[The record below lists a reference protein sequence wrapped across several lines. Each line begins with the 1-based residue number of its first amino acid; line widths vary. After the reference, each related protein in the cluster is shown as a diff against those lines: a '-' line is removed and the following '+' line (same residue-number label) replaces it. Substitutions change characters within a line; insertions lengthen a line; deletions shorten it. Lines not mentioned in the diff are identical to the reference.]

1 MTIVVNRQDFFDLLA
16 TRLSPDD
23 LEQIGAAY
31 EFSKYGHRN
40 QFRDDGGRY
49 FDHPRSVALIIFEEL
64 KLADWQMIVAALLH
78 DIREDSYILTEQRIA
93 LNFGT
98 TVAGWIKLLTK
109 ESGVDYHARLQ
120 SCRIW
125 QVWVLKL
132 SDRLHNLRT
141 LDGCTPEKCRR
152 QITETRE
159 VYIPLAEQ
167 LLLLLPPD
175 QKHVG
180 QHLKREIE
188 ALCDRYDAN
197 P

>member
-1 MTIVVNRQDFFDLLA
+1 MTIVANRRDFFDLLA

-40 QFRDDGGRY
+40 QLRDSGERY

-64 KLADWQMIVAALLH
+64 GITDWQMIVAALLH
-78 DIREDSYILTEQRIA
+78 DIREDSHILTERRIK
-93 LNFGT
+93 LNFGE

-125 QVWVLKL
+125 QLWVLKL
-132 SDRLHNLRT
+132 SDLLHNLRT
-141 LDGCTPEKCRR
+141 LGGCDPEKRR
-152 QITETRE
+152 HKITETRE

-175 QKHVG
+175 QKHIG
-180 QHLKREIE
+180 QYLKREIE
-188 ALCDRYDAN
+188 TLCDRYAN
-197 P
+197 F